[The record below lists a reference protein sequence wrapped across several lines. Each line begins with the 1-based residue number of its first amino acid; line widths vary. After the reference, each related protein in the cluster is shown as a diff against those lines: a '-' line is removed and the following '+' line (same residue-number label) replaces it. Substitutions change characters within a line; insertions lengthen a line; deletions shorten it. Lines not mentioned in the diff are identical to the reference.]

1 MGRRSRPSGA
11 GGLAGW
17 ALLHGPGTHRPQLP
31 FYRFERSSTGQS
43 EYLELG
49 IADSLITSLSRIDR
63 LTVRPTSAIR
73 GYASHPVD
81 SLRAGREQQA
91 ETVLEGTIQSIA
103 DRFRVNI
110 NLLRVRDG
118 ASLWAGQLDVKA
130 GDVFALQDEVSRSV
144 SRTLEVRLEPGA
156 DARPRTRTA
165 ANAAAYDAYL
175 RGKYVFRRELHGQFD
190 FKAAAAYFQSSIDA
204 DPRFTPAYAELAF
217 VYTWQGLFAE
227 PERQPELDRAR
238 PARSGRIAGSDL
250 PEIHVVR
257 SEIVWSPAGDSAW

>member
-1 MGRRSRPSGA
+1 
-11 GGLAGW
+11 
-17 ALLHGPGTHRPQLP
+17 LP